1 MSTTRPGGPLV
12 RAAVLGVTAAL
23 LVTMGVVVGAVWPRG
38 DHDSSAMSL
47 SDIGFA
53 QDMSTHHDQAILM
66 SRTIGAVPGV
76 APQIRGV
83 ADRIV
88 HTQTAETATMRG
100 WLQWFDQPMTTTE
113 PMSWMSGMSGGE
125 AHHEGTHRQGTDD
138 DAGPPMPGIASID
151 EVGRLSTLP
160 VGEAEIL
167 FLQLMIRHHR
177 GGMSMAQAA
186 YNDARTSSA
195 TKDLALTM
203 IGDQGDEIGV
213 MTMLLKE
220 RGADPLPT

>member
-1 MSTTRPGGPLV
+1 MSALRPGSPLV
-12 RAAVLGVTAAL
+12 RAVVLATAAAL
-23 LVTMGVVVGAVWPRG
+23 LLTMGIVVGAVWSGR
-38 DHDSSAMSL
+38 DQDASSMSL

-53 QDMSTHHDQAILM
+53 QDMSAHHDQAILM
-66 SRTIGAVPGV
+66 SRTISAAPGV
-76 APQIRGV
+76 APQVRGV

-100 WLQWFDQPMTTTE
+100 WLQWFGHPLTATE
-113 PMSWMSGMSGGE
+113 PMSWMSGEDDQHG
-125 AHHEGTHRQGTDD
+125 AHHDDGHD
-138 DAGPPMPGIASID
+138 DAQPPMPGMASVD
-151 EVGRLSTLP
+151 EIGRLSLQP
-160 VGEAEIL
+160 PQQAEIL

-186 YNDARTSSA
+186 YNDVRTTSA
-195 TKDLALTM
+195 TKDLALMM
-203 IGDQGDEIGV
+203 IGDQGDEIGQ

>member
-1 MSTTRPGGPLV
+1 MSSRRPGVPLV

-23 LVTMGVVVGAVWPRG
+23 LVTMGVVIGAVWPGR

-66 SRTIGAVPGV
+66 SRTIGAVLGV
-76 APQIRGV
+76 TPQIRGV

-88 HTQTAETATMRG
+88 YTQTAETATMRG
-100 WLQWFDQPMTTTE
+100 WLQWFDQPITSTE
-113 PMSWMSGMSGGE
+113 PMSWMSGGHS
-125 AHHEGTHRQGTDD
+125 HHGAGPDD
-138 DAGPPMPGIASID
+138 SLPPMPGMASID

-160 VGEAEIL
+160 PDEAEIL

-186 YNDARTSSA
+186 YNDARSGSA
-195 TKDLALTM
+195 TKDLALMM

>member
-1 MSTTRPGGPLV
+1 MSFSRPGVLLV
-12 RAAVLGVTAAL
+12 RAVVVAATAAL
-23 LVTMGVVVGAVWPRG
+23 LVTMGVVVGAVWAGR
-38 DHDSSAMSL
+38 DHDSSAMSV

-53 QDMSTHHDQAILM
+53 QDMSAHHDQAILL

-88 HTQTAETATMRG
+88 HTQTAESATMRG
-100 WLQWFDQPMTTTE
+100 WLQWFDHPITAAE
-113 PMSWMSGMSGGE
+113 PMSWMAGGDARHGD
-125 AHHEGTHRQGTDD
+125 AHHGDGLGSH
-138 DAGPPMPGIASID
+138 PPMPGMASID

-160 VGEAEIL
+160 PTEAEIL

-186 YNDARTSSA
+186 YNDARTGSA
-195 TKDLALTM
+195 TKDLALMM
-203 IGDQGDEIGV
+203 IGDQGDEIGL

>member
-1 MSTTRPGGPLV
+1 MSTSRLGVPLV
-12 RAAVLGVTAAL
+12 RVMVLGVTAAL
-23 LVTMGVVVGAVWPRG
+23 LVTMGVVVGAVWQGR

-53 QDMSTHHDQAILM
+53 QDMSAHHDQAILM

-100 WLQWFDQPMTTTE
+100 WLQWFDEPVTAPE
-113 PMSWMSGMSGGE
+113 PMSWMSGDP
-125 AHHEGTHRQGTDD
+125 HHEGTHHDD
-138 DAGPPMPGIASID
+138 SPPPMPGMASID
-151 EVGRLSTLP
+151 EIGRLSTLP
-160 VGEAEIL
+160 LGEAEIL

-186 YNDARTSSA
+186 YNDERTGSA
-195 TKDLALTM
+195 TKDLALMM
-203 IGDQGDEIGV
+203 IGDQGDEIGL
-213 MTMLLKE
+213 MTMLLAE